1 MITASQI
8 QKKFYELKESSS
20 LNSILII
27 NICETGF
34 EMVTFTKEPFIITK
48 IGEITFHDGFKN
60 QDELSQY
67 FLQFVNEFDLSK
79 NNYNNIYINWLNKHF
94 TLVPNSFYTA
104 DKAKELLDFNIGNIE
119 NETVLTND
127 VLGDVKFVY
136 SIPASFKNT
145 LDKTFPKHDIKHF
158 GYNSIQLFFDHFQLK
173 NADVF
178 LNIHNGSIELLIK
191 KDKQLLLYN
200 MFNTKSDEDILYY
213 LMFSVE
219 QFKLNTLTLKLSIA
233 ANRETGDELFKSI
246 KKYIKQVNFV
256 VSDKI
261 IVRKETFESI
271 PHHFYFI
278 LLNRLLCE

>member
-1 MITASQI
+1 M
-8 QKKFYELKESSS
+8 
-20 LNSILII
+20 
-27 NICETGF
+27 
-34 EMVTFTKEPFIITK
+34 
-48 IGEITFHDGFKN
+48 
-60 QDELSQY
+60 
-67 FLQFVNEFDLSK
+67 
-79 NNYNNIYINWLNKHF
+79 
-94 TLVPNSFYTA
+94 PNSFYTA